1 MNETQGRAAFQPA
14 PRTHPTDDGAL
25 LTMEER
31 AIMIALRLVHILAGL
46 FWVGAMVTLTA
57 FFAPAVR
64 ASGPAAGKIMIE
76 LMLKRKLRVWLTSAM
91 GLTVLSGILM
101 MWRLDVVTHHAWIR
115 TASGKTLMFGALA
128 ALIAGFAGG
137 AVAGPANQR
146 LATIGQSV
154 GAGGGTPTQ
163 DQQTEMAKLQKRSGL
178 AMRLTV
184 VFVLIAA
191 GAMAVARYV

>member
-1 MNETQGRAAFQPA
+1 
-14 PRTHPTDDGAL
+14 
-25 LTMEER
+25 MEER
-31 AIMIALRLVHILAGL
+31 AIMIVLRLVHILAGL

-57 FFAPAVR
+57 FLVPAVR
-64 ASGPAAGKIMIE
+64 ASGPGAGKVMIE

-115 TASGKTLMFGALA
+115 TGSGKTLMFGALA
-128 ALIAGFAGG
+128 ALIAGIAGG

-146 LATIGQSV
+146 LATIGASV
-154 GAGGGTPTQ
+154 GAGGGAPTA
-163 DQQTEMAKLQKRSGL
+163 DQQAEMARLQKRAGL
-178 AMRLTV
+178 GMRLTV
-184 VFVLIAA
+184 IFVLVAA